1 MRFEVLITKQ
11 ELSGCFSPAMVIP
24 VTVVNEGL
32 PVAGIGMRYRNI
44 YGKIGQCLLMLL
56 SLWHE
61 PKSMVAALPFSY

>member
-56 SLWHE
+56 SL
-61 PKSMVAALPFSY
+61 